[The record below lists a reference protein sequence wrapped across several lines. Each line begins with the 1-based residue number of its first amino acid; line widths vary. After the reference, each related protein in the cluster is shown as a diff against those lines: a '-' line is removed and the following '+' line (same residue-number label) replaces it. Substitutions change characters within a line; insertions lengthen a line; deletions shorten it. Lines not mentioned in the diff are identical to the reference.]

1 MQQGWKA
8 CPTCGTRVEGGQGA
22 SLNITDA
29 VVNKVD
35 QSQTVDRSVQVGGDV
50 SGTLISGETVN
61 SVVNQ
66 INNINLGSEQQF
78 GLIT

>member
-1 MQQGWKA
+1 MCGEPLPEMLSCVSCGAELQQGWKA
-8 CPTCGTRVEGGQGA
+8 CPKCGNKVDSGQGA

-50 SGTLISGETVN
+50 SGTLITGETV
-61 SVVNQ
+61 SVVN
-66 INNINLGSEQQF
+66 
-78 GLIT
+78 